1 MGQDRLRWPEGG
13 DLTSWFVPVPVR
25 PGVWLIAEPGHVNSY
40 LVAGDER
47 AALIDTGTGIA
58 PLAPVV
64 RRLTDRPVT
73 VVLTHDHFDHVG
85 GAHEFDRVAIHPA
98 GVAGLRAGRPA
109 GSLRGYIAEAGR
121 LLERSA
127 AMRALDARGLN
138 LLHPEQLVRPFPP
151 GFDPER
157 YAIVPAEATETLA
170 DGQRLDLGGRTL
182 EVLHT
187 PGHSPDGVCLLEPD
201 ARLLFTADTVY
212 AGPLYAQTPGA
223 DLDDY
228 LASLRRLAALAPDVD
243 LLLPGHN
250 RVPLDPP
257 LIGEMA
263 EGVARLLVGG
273 GDVTIVEGPGGS
285 GRMAREARFDR
296 FSVLLPIGTA
306 G

>member
-1 MGQDRLRWPEGG
+1 MGRDRLRWPEGE
-13 DLTSWFVPVPVR
+13 DPTSWFVPAPVR

-40 LVAGDER
+40 LVEGDER
-47 AALIDTGTGIA
+47 AVLIDTGTGIA

-64 RRLTDRPVT
+64 RRLTDRPVS
-73 VVLTHDHFDHVG
+73 VVLTHNHFDHVG

-109 GSLRGYIAEAGR
+109 GSLRGYVESARR

-138 LLHPEQLVRPFPP
+138 LLHPEQLLRPFPP
-151 GFDPER
+151 GFDPDR
-157 YAIVPAEATETLA
+157 YAIPPAAATETLA
-170 DGQRLDLGGRTL
+170 EEQRLDLGGRAL
-182 EVLHT
+182 AILHT
-187 PGHSPDGVCLLEPD
+187 PGHSPDGVCLLERE

-212 AGPLYAQTPGA
+212 AGPLYAQTLGA
-223 DLDDY
+223 DLAAY
-228 LASLRRLAALAPDVD
+228 LASLRRLAALADDVD

-257 LIGEMA
+257 LLREMVA
-263 EGVARLLVGG
+263 GLARLLAG
-273 GDVTIVEGPGGS
+273 GDGVTIVEGMGES
-285 GRMAREARFDR
+285 GRMTREARFAR